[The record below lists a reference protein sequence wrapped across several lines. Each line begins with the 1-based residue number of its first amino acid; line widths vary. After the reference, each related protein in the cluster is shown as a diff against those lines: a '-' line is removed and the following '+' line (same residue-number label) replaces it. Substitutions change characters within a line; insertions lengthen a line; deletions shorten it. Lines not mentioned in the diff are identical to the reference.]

1 MEKMY
6 LPEDFKEF
14 LKLLNEHDVQYL
26 VVGGYAVGYHGYP
39 RATGGLDVWIAIEP
53 LNAEKMVKVMQKFGF
68 DVPELSIELFLKQNN
83 IVRMGYY
90 PIRIEILTNISG
102 VSFKECF
109 DNKIVDDINGLKVNF
124 INVTHLKINKKASGR
139 HKDLNDLENLP

>member
-39 RATGGLDVWIAIEP
+39 RATGDLDVWIAIEP